1 MREIDIFSCD
11 VFETECEAPK
21 RAPLTKK
28 QALREKR
35 ARLADTRQWKEML
48 SGEGKGE
55 ESL

>member
-21 RAPLTKK
+21 RAPITKK

-35 ARLADTRQWKEML
+35 ARLADIRQWKEML